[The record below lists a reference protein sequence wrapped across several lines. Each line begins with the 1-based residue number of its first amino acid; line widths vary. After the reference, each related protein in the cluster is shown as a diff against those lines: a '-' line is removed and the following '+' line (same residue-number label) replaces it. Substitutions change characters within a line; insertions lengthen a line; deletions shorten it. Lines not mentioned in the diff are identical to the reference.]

1 MATAKKID
9 KRKKLPPPVVHS
21 WLELQEALRNCET
34 SEEVREILNDE
45 LRGPARQRW
54 LLRINGRL
62 GALRAI
68 EETEYLISKS
78 KE

>member
-9 KRKKLPPPVVHS
+9 KRKKLPPPVTYS
-21 WLELQEALRNCET
+21 WLGLQEKLRECET
-34 SEEVREILNDE
+34 SEAVAEVLNEE
-45 LRGPARQRW
+45 LRGPARLRW

-62 GALRAI
+62 GALRA
-68 EETEYLISKS
+68 EEEVAYLTSKA